1 LQRAIFVP
9 EDHIS
14 FYLFRSP
21 SADAIREA
29 MTCAGL
35 RSDRITPAV
44 STKTR
49 PTPFS
54 RMDRQMT
61 HALDKVQLNTRPDHP
76 GTTTDSTLESGSGS
90 VMGRGLVLRDGSTL
104 RLYTPTPDDYED
116 LKSFYDE
123 LSQESLY
130 NRFHGFVRTD
140 FPAGLDAEADGDD
153 RVALAAWQA
162 DRVVACGS
170 YDRLPEPG
178 VAEIAFTV
186 ADDLQGRGIAT
197 QLLEQLTEIA
207 AEHGIDRF
215 VAEVE
220 ASNTAMR
227 RVFDRA
233 GFSVRHAGVDELL
246 VSPDIPPTEIAP
258 ERVEEDERRGLVA
271 SLRSVLAPA
280 PAAAAA

>member
-1 LQRAIFVP
+1 
-9 EDHIS
+9 
-14 FYLFRSP
+14 
-21 SADAIREA
+21 
-29 MTCAGL
+29 
-35 RSDRITPAV
+35 
-44 STKTR
+44 
-49 PTPFS
+49 
-54 RMDRQMT
+54 MT
-61 HALDKVQLNTRPDHP
+61 HALDEGQLTTRLDEPA
-76 GTTTDSTLESGSGS
+76 TTTGSTFESGSGS
-90 VMGRGLVLRDGSTL
+90 VMGRDLVLRDGGTL
-104 RLYTPTPDDYED
+104 RLHAPTPDDYED

-140 FPAGLDAEADGDD
+140 FPAGLDAQADGED

-162 DRVVACGS
+162 DRVVGCGS

-186 ADDLQGRGIAT
+186 ADELQGRGIAT

-207 AEHGIDRF
+207 AERGIDRF

-227 RVFDRA
+227 RVFERA
-233 GFSVRHAGVDELL
+233 GFSVRRVGLGDLL
-246 VSPDIPPTEIAP
+246 VSLNMPPTAMAP
-258 ERVEEDERRGLVA
+258 ERVEEDERRGWTG
-271 SLRSVLAPA
+271 SLRSILAPA

>member
-1 LQRAIFVP
+1 
-9 EDHIS
+9 
-14 FYLFRSP
+14 
-21 SADAIREA
+21 
-29 MTCAGL
+29 
-35 RSDRITPAV
+35 
-44 STKTR
+44 
-49 PTPFS
+49 
-54 RMDRQMT
+54 MT
-61 HALDKVQLNTRPDHP
+61 HALDKVQLNTRPDGP

-90 VMGRGLVLRDGSTL
+90 VMGRDLVLRDGSTL
-104 RLYTPTPDDYED
+104 RLHTPTPDDYED

-140 FPAGLDAEADGDD
+140 FPAGLDAEADGED

-186 ADDLQGRGIAT
+186 ADELQGRGIAT

-207 AEHGIDRF
+207 AERGIDRF
-215 VAEVE
+215 VAEVG

-227 RVFDRA
+227 RVFERA
-233 GFSVRHAGVDELL
+233 GFSVRGAGLGDLL
-246 VSPDIPPTEIAP
+246 VSLDIAPTELAL
-258 ERVEEDERRGLVA
+258 ERVKKDERRGLTA

>member
-1 LQRAIFVP
+1 
-9 EDHIS
+9 
-14 FYLFRSP
+14 
-21 SADAIREA
+21 
-29 MTCAGL
+29 M
-35 RSDRITPAV
+35 
-44 STKTR
+44 
-49 PTPFS
+49 
-54 RMDRQMT
+54 M
-61 HALDKVQLNTRPDHP
+61 HALDEGQLTTRPDEP

-90 VMGRGLVLRDGSTL
+90 VMGGDLVLRDGSTL
-104 RLYTPTPDDYED
+104 RLHTPTPDDYED

-140 FPAGLDAEADGDD
+140 FPAGLDAEADGEE

-186 ADDLQGRGIAT
+186 ADELQGRGIAT

-207 AEHGIDRF
+207 AERGIDRF

-227 RVFDRA
+227 RVFERA
-233 GFSVRHAGVDELL
+233 GFSVRRAGLGDLL
-246 VSPDIPPTEIAP
+246 VSLDIPPTAMAL
-258 ERVEEDERRGLVA
+258 ERVEKDERRGLTA
-271 SLRSVLAPA
+271 SLRSILAPA

>member
-1 LQRAIFVP
+1 
-9 EDHIS
+9 
-14 FYLFRSP
+14 
-21 SADAIREA
+21 
-29 MTCAGL
+29 
-35 RSDRITPAV
+35 
-44 STKTR
+44 
-49 PTPFS
+49 
-54 RMDRQMT
+54 MT
-61 HALDKVQLNTRPDHP
+61 HALDNGQLNTRPDEP
-76 GTTTDSTLESGSGS
+76 GTTTDSTAESASGS
-90 VMGRGLVLRDGSTL
+90 VMGRDLVLRDGSTL
-104 RLYTPTPDDYED
+104 RLHTPTPDDYED

-140 FPAGLDAEADGDD
+140 FPAGLDAQANGED

-186 ADDLQGRGIAT
+186 ADELQGRGIAT

-207 AEHGIDRF
+207 AERGIDRF

-227 RVFDRA
+227 RVFERA
-233 GFSVRHAGVDELL
+233 GFSSRRVGLDDLL
-246 VSPDIPPTEIAP
+246 VSLDIPPSAMAL
-258 ERVEEDERRGLVA
+258 ERVEEDERRGWTGP
-271 SLRSVLAPA
+271 LRSILAPA
-280 PAAAAA
+280 PAAAAG